1 MSAVQF
7 VTTAPAVQSVSR
19 TMPLVRSPLR
29 QNVME
34 ALDGLA
40 LLSDWADSACAY
52 WMERDLA
59 WAAVHQLPA

>member
-1 MSAVQF
+1 
-7 VTTAPAVQSVSR
+7 
-19 TMPLVRSPLR
+19 MPLVRSPLR